1 MKLTKLQ
8 RYTVY
13 CILLEESE
21 NPSIMEHPYNAG
33 EQRGTNENGLC
44 WMAKMIFGTDDF
56 YYDCKILIPELY
68 KISRKTYSYFNFNT
82 WEERKEALKQCILET
97 HP

>member
-8 RYTVY
+8 RYTFY

-21 NPSIMEHPYNAG
+21 NPSIMEHPYQEGDLRA
-33 EQRGTNENGLC
+33 TNENGLC
-44 WMAKMIFGTDDF
+44 WMTKMICGIDDF
-56 YYDCKILIPELY
+56 YYYYEILIPELY
-68 KISRKTYSYFNFNT
+68 KISRKSHPFFMFNS
-82 WEERKEALKQCILET
+82 WYERIEALKQCIIET